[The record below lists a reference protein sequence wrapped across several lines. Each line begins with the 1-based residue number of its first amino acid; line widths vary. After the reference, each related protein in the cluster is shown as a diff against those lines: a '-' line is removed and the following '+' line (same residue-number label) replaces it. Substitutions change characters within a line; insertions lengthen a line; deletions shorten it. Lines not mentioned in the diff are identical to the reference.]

1 MTSKPLEDDDD
12 SAAAIPEWVVT
23 FGDMMSLLLT
33 FFIMLVSLSEV
44 KEKETYQALV
54 DSMRRRFGYENA
66 INSLEPGESRPRTS
80 EYAVLATTGRAKRA
94 DTATGGVPDPAPQGE
109 KPKVRIVRPGRQTA
123 VGAVVFFSVGSG
135 ELDNE
140 AKRVLKAVAKQLRGK
155 PQKIEIRGHVSAET
169 AARAVRSGE
178 SMDLGYQRSR
188 IVLQHLVDEQ
198 GIELQ
203 RFRLVSAGDS
213 EPMHAGSDP
222 AGMRSNSRVEVFMLD
237 ETVNDLRGT
246 EDERA
251 DEVLTDHLTEEPDNG

>member
-1 MTSKPLEDDDD
+1 MEADEDDVI
-12 SAAAIPEWVVT
+12 AIPEWVVT

-44 KEKETYQALV
+44 KEKETYQAMV
-54 DSMRRRFGYENA
+54 DSMRRRFGYDTA
-66 INSLEPGESRPRTS
+66 INSLEPGKSKPRTS
-80 EYAVLATTGRAKRA
+80 AFAVLATTGRAKQA
-94 DTATGGVPDPAPQGE
+94 DTANGGVPDPAPQGE

-123 VGAVVFFSVGSG
+123 VGGVVFFPVGSQ
-135 ELDNE
+135 EMDDE
-140 AKRVLKAVAKQLRGK
+140 AKRVLKAVAEQLRGK
-155 PQKIEIRGHVSAET
+155 PHKIEIRGHVTAET
-169 AARAVRSGE
+169 AARAMRSGE

-188 IVLQHLVDEQ
+188 IVLQHLVDQE

-213 EPMHAGSDP
+213 EPMHAGNDP

-246 EDERA
+246 EEERA
-251 DEVLTDHLTEEPDNG
+251 NQLLIDNSTEEKENG